1 MYKESVEKSTFL
13 EQQLSSLETYKQQVT
28 ELLAAN
34 KDLRKSLSTAEKEVH
49 KKAEERALKFMKDK

>member
-34 KDLRKSLSTAEKEVH
+34 KDLRKSLSTTEKEVH